1 MKPDAGRP
9 GQVVRFPRPKSPP
22 TEAAIREARAA
33 DARRL
38 CAAVLSMADE
48 LRGWNADI
56 ARTQHWHCLF
66 TAASRMAAEVL
77 HPRNMNEAEARV
89 FFEALTELTQA
100 LGYFANELG
109 ILAARGRQ

>member
-1 MKPDAGRP
+1 MHPHKLPLDACEFALP
-9 GQVVRFPRPKSPP
+9 HVF
-22 TEAAIREARAA
+22 AIFG
-33 DARRL
+33 D
-38 CAAVLSMADE
+38 
-48 LRGWNADI
+48 
-56 ARTQHWHCLF
+56 
-66 TAASRMAAEVL
+66 EVL